1 MSMSLNLKKKLKM
14 IFLIIGRA
22 RTTSPLGPEI
32 RDQHLKAIFLR
43 PRECEGET
51 CTLCLSIWLRVRM
64 PDPHT
69 SACVE
74 TRSVL
79 NTSVGL
85 YYRARLWFG
94 VTDQSQRSQ
103 LSCLGVQREHVRFV
117 S

>member
-1 MSMSLNLKKKLKM
+1 MKQPRSPG
-14 IFLIIGRA
+14 FGARGRA
-22 RTTSPLGPEI
+22 LTTSPLGPEA
-32 RDQHLKAIFLR
+32 RDQHLKAIFPR
-43 PRECEGET
+43 PRECEGEK
-51 CTLCLSIWLRVRM
+51 CTLCLSIWLGVRM

-79 NTSVGL
+79 NASVGL

-94 VTDQSQRSQ
+94 VTDQRQRSQ
-103 LSCLGVQREHVRFV
+103 LSCLRVQREHVRFV